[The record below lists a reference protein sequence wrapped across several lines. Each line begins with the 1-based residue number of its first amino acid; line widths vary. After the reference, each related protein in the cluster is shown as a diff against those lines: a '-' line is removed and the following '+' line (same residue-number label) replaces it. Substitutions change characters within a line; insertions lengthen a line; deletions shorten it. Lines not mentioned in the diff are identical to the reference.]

1 MLSKPFYFGEKHTPG
16 CIDEMR
22 LLWLRISAGQAR
34 FPMQRLGLEDI
45 FTCYVYYLE
54 LLYFY

>member
-22 LLWLRISAGQAR
+22 LLWLRILAGQAR

-45 FTCYVYYLE
+45 FT
-54 LLYFY
+54 